1 MDYFSASS
9 EIFYSVG
16 FCPDHLQPLFNAASV
31 FIGTRKLTG
40 LLAGDVLTCRLLKKI
55 IGFSDLLHI
64 RAGKNPAIT
73 DRYRQKTA
81 SFFVSVLKS
90 GCSGKLMA

>member
-16 FCPDHLQPLFNAASV
+16 FCPDHLQPLFNIALV

-40 LLAGDVLTCRLLKKI
+40 LLAVDVLTCRLLKK
-55 IGFSDLLHI
+55 LLDFRI
-64 RAGKNPAIT
+64 C
-73 DRYRQKTA
+73 Y
-81 SFFVSVLKS
+81 SFALAKI
-90 GCSGKLMA
+90 LH